1 MAIAKA
7 EFRALLNLH
16 RDRIPRKLRRPAPPW
31 ALGRDYAKRL
41 KKITTSAANMLITK
55 LWPVLEAMARTDG
68 VKLDADAEDVGKT
81 IDKIEADFWK
91 RWTRERMADLVRP
104 TAEEVPRFQAQA
116 GNAVLRPVVGV
127 DVLGSEPW
135 LDEAARGF
143 VTRNVALIKTIP
155 QRMFDEVE
163 QMVTAEVSQGARWED
178 LRDRI
183 RERFGVSESRARLI
197 ARDQTNKFYAELSRT
212 RHESLGITKEIWRTQ
227 NDNRVRDEHEALEG
241 EEYSISR
248 PPLGGPGHPVGC
260 RCYGEPVLPSAL
272 EAAED

>member
-16 RDRIPRKLRRPAPPW
+16 RDRIPRKLKRPAPPF
-31 ALGRDYAKRL
+31 ALGRDYTKRL
-41 KKITTSAANMLITK
+41 KKITSSAANMLTTK
-55 LWPVLEAMARTDG
+55 LWPVIESMARADG
-68 VKLDADAEDVGKT
+68 VKLDADSEDVGKA
-81 IDKIEADFWK
+81 IDRLESDFWK

-104 TAEEVPRFQAQA
+104 TADEIPRFQAQA
-116 GNAVLRPVVGV
+116 ENAILRPVVGV
-127 DVLGSEPW
+127 DVLGEEPW
-135 LDEAARGF
+135 LDAAARDF
-143 VTRNVALIKTIP
+143 VARNVALIKTIP

-163 QMVTAEVSQGARWED
+163 QLVTTEVSQGARWED

-197 ARDQTNKFYAELSRT
+197 ARDQTNKFYAELSRK

-227 NDNRVRDEHEALEG
+227 NDNRVRDEHEELEG
-241 EEYSISR
+241 EEYNISR

-260 RCYGEPVLPSAL
+260 RCYGEPVLTSAL
-272 EAAED
+272 ESVD